1 MYEFH
6 IEKKGEETWKFEL
19 EGVNMLIDGY
29 AVKNDKHLILHPA
42 HTIAYFYMDG
52 NIYSIRNKA
61 FCRTAEDFFDL
72 IQLQIYLLK
81 KTG

>member
-6 IEKKGEETWKFEL
+6 IEKKGDETWKFEL
-19 EGVNMLIDGY
+19 EGVNMLIDSY
-29 AVKNDKHLILHPA
+29 AVKNNKHLIMNPA
-42 HTIAYFYMDG
+42 KTIAYFYLDG
-52 NIYSIRNKA
+52 NIYSIRNRA

-72 IQLQIYLLK
+72 IQKQLVFLK